1 MIVITLICSAC
12 VYKIDVKDILSLKI
26 LEKVLILFFTLKK
39 KEKKIFDI
47 AHLEYCN
54 HLVSVVSHRRLEI
67 GKMIGCWSYML
78 YDRFQTVTPF
88 CTITSAITG
97 KL

>member
-39 KEKKIFDI
+39 MPNESLILPI
-47 AHLEYCN
+47 WN
-54 HLVSVVSHRRLEI
+54 I
-67 GKMIGCWSYML
+67 
-78 YDRFQTVTPF
+78 
-88 CTITSAITG
+88 AITWFLSSVIVDS
-97 KL
+97 KSER